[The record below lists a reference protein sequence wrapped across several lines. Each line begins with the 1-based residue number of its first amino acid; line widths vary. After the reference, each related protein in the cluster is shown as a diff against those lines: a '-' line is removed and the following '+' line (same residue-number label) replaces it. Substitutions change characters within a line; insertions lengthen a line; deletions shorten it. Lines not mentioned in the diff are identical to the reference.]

1 MNKKEEFMK
10 FIKDILE
17 CDDIS
22 KNMLNF
28 LVETLD
34 IALTEERVKS
44 KEFLRKMIVLTD
56 RYIEKENNE
65 TTK

>member
-1 MNKKEEFMK
+1 MSKKEEFMK

-28 LVETLD
+28 LVETLE

-44 KEFLRKMIVLTD
+44 KEFLKKMIVLTD
-56 RYIEKENNE
+56 KYIGGEK
-65 TTK
+65 

>member
-1 MNKKEEFMK
+1 MNKKDEFMK

-17 CDDIS
+17 CDNIS
-22 KNMLNF
+22 KF

-44 KEFLRKMIVLTD
+44 EEFLKKMIVLTD
-56 RYIEKENNE
+56 KYIGGEE
-65 TTK
+65 

>member
-1 MNKKEEFMK
+1 MSKKEEFMK
-10 FIKDILE
+10 IIKDILE

-22 KNMLNF
+22 KNMLKF

-44 KEFLRKMIVLTD
+44 EEFLKKMIVLTD
-56 RYIEKENNE
+56 KYIEGEK
-65 TTK
+65 

>member
-1 MNKKEEFMK
+1 MSKKEEFMK

-22 KNMLNF
+22 KNMVNF

-44 KEFLRKMIVLTD
+44 EEFLRKMIILTD
-56 RYIEKENNE
+56 KYIEGEK
-65 TTK
+65 

>member
-1 MNKKEEFMK
+1 MSKKEEFMK

-44 KEFLRKMIVLTD
+44 EEFLKKMIVLTD
-56 RYIEKENNE
+56 KYIGGEE
-65 TTK
+65 

>member
-17 CDDIS
+17 CDNIS
-22 KNMLNF
+22 KNMLKF

-44 KEFLRKMIVLTD
+44 EEFLKKMIVLTD
-56 RYIEKENNE
+56 KYIEGEE
-65 TTK
+65 

>member
-1 MNKKEEFMK
+1 MSKKEEFMK

-17 CDDIS
+17 CDNIS
-22 KNMLNF
+22 KNMLKF

-44 KEFLRKMIVLTD
+44 EEFLRKMIVLTD
-56 RYIEKENNE
+56 KYIGGEE
-65 TTK
+65 

>member
-44 KEFLRKMIVLTD
+44 EEFLRKMIVLTD
-56 RYIEKENNE
+56 KYIGGEE
-65 TTK
+65 

>member
-17 CDDIS
+17 CDNIS

-44 KEFLRKMIVLTD
+44 KEFLKKMIALTD
-56 RYIEKENNE
+56 KYIGGEE
-65 TTK
+65 